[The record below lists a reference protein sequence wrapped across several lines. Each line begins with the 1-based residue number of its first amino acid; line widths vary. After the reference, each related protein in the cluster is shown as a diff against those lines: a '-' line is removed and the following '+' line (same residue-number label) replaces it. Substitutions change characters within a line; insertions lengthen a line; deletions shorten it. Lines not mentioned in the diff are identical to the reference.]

1 MKLTKKQ
8 QHLAQSYLNARLKYG
23 FRNLDTV
30 YNRPSFAKIQ
40 AEDNIF
46 EEIFQIN
53 HKQDKY
59 KAGEYCIIGFNCMMF
74 SCGYAIRNKE
84 NDILE
89 AIVYH
94 TAYNRYIIPFTNE
107 VSEYLK
113 GVL

>member
-8 QHLAQSYLNARLKYG
+8 QQLAQSYLFARQKYG
-23 FRNLDTV
+23 FRTLNAV
-30 YNRPSFAKIQ
+30 YNNPSYLKIR

-46 EEIFQIN
+46 EEIYQIN
-53 HKQDKY
+53 HKQEKY
-59 KAGEYCIIGFNCMMF
+59 KAGEYCVVGYNCMCF

-94 TAYNRYIIPFTNE
+94 TAYNRYIIAFDDE
-107 VSEYLK
+107 ILEYLE

>member
-8 QHLAQSYLNARLKYG
+8 QQLAQNYFYARQKYG

-59 KAGEYCIIGFNCMMF
+59 KACEYCIIGFNYNMF
-74 SCGYAIRNKE
+74 SCGYAIRNRE

-89 AIVYH
+89 AVVYH
-94 TAYNRYIIPFTNE
+94 TAYNRYIIPFDDEILNE
-107 VSEYLK
+107 LEGIL
-113 GVL
+113 